1 MTNKFFS
8 TNLNIEKNLLDLIQK
23 CADTVNLETD
33 RRSYYK
39 ENGTLITKAD
49 RLVDNIIKKHL
60 QTYYPDIPVISEE
73 GNYNNNDFIKNIY
86 WLIDPIDGTNSYA
99 RGKDQFTINIA
110 LIEEGIPI
118 LGIINHPPSSSTWF
132 GYKQLAYKIKNGS
145 KKVLQT
151 NDQFCTPKIIVSYN
165 LDTETKLFINK
176 INSFELHR
184 FSSSIKFCKIAEG
197 LADFYPRLESIN
209 KWDIAAGDA
218 ILRAAGGQL
227 LNSELKNYKY
237 NFPSNLT
244 GTFYAV
250 SSKEKWYSLL
260 SKII

>member
-1 MTNKFFS
+1 M
-8 TNLNIEKNLLDLIQK
+8 
-23 CADTVNLETD
+23 
-33 RRSYYK
+33 
-39 ENGTLITKAD
+39 
-49 RLVDNIIKKHL
+49 
-60 QTYYPDIPVISEE
+60 
-73 GNYNNNDFIKNIY
+73 
-86 WLIDPIDGTNSYA
+86 
-99 RGKDQFTINIA
+99 
-110 LIEEGIPI
+110 
-118 LGIINHPPSSSTWF
+118 
-132 GYKQLAYKIKNGS
+132 
-145 KKVLQT
+145 
-151 NDQFCTPKIIVSYN
+151 SYN

-227 LNSELKNYKY
+227 LNIELKNYKY